1 MTETEGQDHER
12 VIAGRYRL
20 RRHIGG
26 GAMGV
31 VWEASDQ
38 LLDRTVA
45 VKQLLLPPRLTADEA
60 EQARKRSFREARL
73 AARLQHPHAITIFDV
88 ADDDGRPVLVME
100 YLPSHSL
107 AEVLAERGSLP
118 PGEVARIGAHAASAL
133 AAAHAAGIV
142 HRDVKPGNILLGADG
157 TAKIT
162 DFGISKAADDGTLTG
177 SGRFAGTPAFLS
189 PEAARGE
196 QPGPESDVYSLGA
209 TLYTAVEGR
218 MPYGDLDNQMAL
230 LYAAAAGRVAPPE
243 QAGPLTGVL
252 TRMLQ
257 VDPKDRPTMPELAAE
272 LGKLALMT
280 AGTEVEPVPPPRPSR
295 RRSTYVGAGLAVVTA
310 LVVAL
315 VVLLPSFRGDTQ
327 APADT
332 AGTLPST
339 STLPTGSSAPPSHRV
354 TTVTETVSVR
364 PSPATASAAQAVSD
378 YYALMP
384 GGTDAGWARLGPA
397 LQAQGKASYVNFWST
412 ITAVTIVGG
421 PRQIDDG
428 TVEVTLDFVKGSS
441 HSRERH
447 HLGMIQRDGKWL
459 INTDT
464 LAGR

>member
-1 MTETEGQDHER
+1 MTETEGQDNAR
-12 VIAGRYRL
+12 TIAGRYRL
-20 RRHIGG
+20 QRHIGG

-31 VWEASDQ
+31 VWEATDQ

-45 VKQLLLPPRLTADEA
+45 VKQLLLPPRLTPEEA

-73 AARLQHPHAITIFDV
+73 AARLQHPHAITVFDV
-88 ADDDGRPVLVME
+88 ADDDGKPVLVME

-142 HRDVKPGNILLGADG
+142 HRDVKPGNILLGEDG

-177 SGRFAGTPAFLS
+177 SGHFAGTPAFLS

-218 MPYGDLDNQMAL
+218 MPYGDTENQMAL
-230 LYAAAAGRVAPPE
+230 LYAAAAGRIAPPE

-257 VDPKDRPTMPELAAE
+257 VDPKARPTMAELAAE
-272 LGKLALMT
+272 LGKLAMMT
-280 AGTEVEPVPPPRPSR
+280 ATTKVDPVPPPQPSR
-295 RRSTYVGAGLAVVTA
+295 RRLAYAGAALAVVA
-310 LVVAL
+310 AVVVAL
-315 VVLLPSFRGDTQ
+315 VVLLPSSTGDTA

-332 AGTLPST
+332 SSAAPAPESSSAAPPST
-339 STLPTGSSAPPSHRV
+339 SV
-354 TTVTETVSVR
+354 TTVTKTATSN
-364 PSPATASAAQAVSD
+364 PAPAGGSPVQAVSD
-378 YYALMP
+378 YYAMMP
-384 GGTDAGWARLGPA
+384 GNTDAGWTRLGPA
-397 LQAQGKASYVNFWST
+397 LQAQGKASYVRFWST
-412 ITAVTIVGG
+412 ITSVSIVGG
-421 PRQIDDG
+421 PRQVDAD
-428 TVEVTLDFVKGSS
+428 TVEVTVDFVKGGS

-447 HLGMIQRDGKWL
+447 HLGMIQRDGTWL

-464 LAGR
+464 LVR

>member
-1 MTETEGQDHER
+1 MTETDGQDNAR

-31 VWEASDQ
+31 VWEATDE

-45 VKQLLLPPRLTADEA
+45 VKQLLIPPQLTPAEA

-73 AARLQHPHAITIFDV
+73 AARLQHPHAITVFDV
-88 ADDDGRPVLVME
+88 ADDDGKPVLVME

-118 PGEVARIGAHAASAL
+118 PAEVARIGAHAASAL

-157 TAKIT
+157 IAKIT

-177 SGRFAGTPAFLS
+177 SGRFAGTPAFLA
-189 PEAARGE
+189 PETARGE

-209 TLYTAVEGR
+209 TLYAAVEGR
-218 MPYGDLDNQMAL
+218 MPYGDTDNQMAL

-243 QAGPLTGVL
+243 HAGPLTGVL
-252 TRMLQ
+252 DRILQ
-257 VDPKDRPTMPELAAE
+257 VDPAARPTMAELASE
-272 LGKLALMT
+272 LGKLALLAAPTKADT
-280 AGTEVEPVPPPRPSR
+280 APPKKTSR
-295 RRSTYVGAGLAVVTA
+295 RRFAFAGAVLAGVAA
-310 LVVAL
+310 LAVAL
-315 VVLLPSFRGDTQ
+315 VILLPDWAGSGA
-327 APADT
+327 APN
-332 AGTLPST
+332 
-339 STLPTGSSAPPSHRV
+339 PTSSAAPPPSPTT
-354 TTVTETVSVR
+354 TTVTETASHSST
-364 PSPATASAAQAVSD
+364 PSANPSSATSSPASAVQAVSD

-384 GGTDAGWARLGPA
+384 RDTDAGWERLGPV
-397 LQAQGKASYVNFWST
+397 LRAQGKAAYVRFWSG
-412 ITAVTIVGG
+412 ITSVTIVGG
-421 PRQIDDG
+421 PRLVDAD
-428 TVEVTLDFVKGSS
+428 TVEVTLDFAFDGK

-447 HLGMIQRDGKWL
+447 HLDMIESDGKML
-459 INTDT
+459 INRDSGP
-464 LAGR
+464 L